1 MSKNT
6 WLAGIIILLISCN
19 GERSTFKVSGN
30 LENGDGIMVYL
41 KEMTSTEMIPVDS
54 TRINADGT
62 FDLSGTSAEN
72 RFYAIHTQPESFIYI
87 LAGKGDKITIE
98 GDALELSSTYQVDG
112 SEDSRLIRELT
123 AEQNKVLAKIYQL
136 NRIFT
141 DSVHNQN
148 FMEIKSGLDS
158 VYAGILG
165 AYREY
170 TFAFIEN
177 NLHSQASLMAL
188 YQQIG
193 PRHFVLE
200 PEKDFTYFAMVDSSL
215 GILYPESD
223 AVQDLHRQVEEL
235 KQKRL
240 FESMSAARLSTGTS
254 APEIAL
260 PNPDGDT
267 ILLSSLRDQYVLL
280 DFWASWC
287 PPCREENPNLVKV
300 YKKYHNKGFEIYQV
314 SLDKNRDAWLKG
326 IEEDQLHWV
335 HVSDLQFWNSI
346 VVPVYNIQ
354 GIPLS
359 YLLDKEGRIIAQ
371 NLRGDLLE
379 QKLKETLIPDK

>member
-1 MSKNT
+1 MNKNFWQT
-6 WLAGIIILLISCN
+6 GILVLLLSCN
-19 GERSTFKVSGN
+19 GEKSTFKISGN
-30 LENGDGIMVYL
+30 LDKGEGMMIYL

-54 TRINADGT
+54 ILINDAGGFELNGT
-62 FDLSGTSAEN
+62 LPEN

-98 GDALELSSTYQVDG
+98 GDAQALTSTYTVSG

-123 AEQNKVLAKIYQL
+123 AEQNKVLARIYQL

-141 DSVHNQN
+141 DSVHSPD
-148 FMEIKSGLDS
+148 FMEIKVGLDS
-158 VYAGILG
+158 VYDGILE

-170 TFAFIEN
+170 TFAFIED

-193 PRHFVLE
+193 PRYYVLD
-200 PEKDFTYFAMVDSSL
+200 PEKDFKYFSMVDSSM

-223 AVQDLHRQVEEL
+223 AVQDLHRQVDEL
-235 KQKRL
+235 KQKQL
-240 FESMSAARLSTGTS
+240 IESMSAARLEAGSLV
-254 APEIAL
+254 PEIAL

-267 ILLSSLRDQYVLL
+267 ILLSSLRGNYVLL

-287 PPCREENPNLVKV
+287 PPCRSENPNLVKV
-300 YKKYHNKGFEIYQV
+300 YEKYHDEGFEIYQV
-314 SLDKNRDAWLKG
+314 SLDKTRDAWLLG
-326 IEEDQLHWV
+326 IREDKLHWI
-335 HVSDLQFWNSI
+335 HVSDLRFWNSI

-354 GIPLS
+354 GIPTS
-359 YLLDKEGRIIAQ
+359 YLLDRRGRIIAQ
-371 NLRGDLLE
+371 NLRGDMLE
-379 QKLKETLIPDK
+379 QELKQIFNP

>member
-1 MSKNT
+1 MNKNF
-6 WLAGIIILLISCN
+6 WLTGILVLLLSCN
-19 GERSTFKVSGN
+19 GEKSTFKISGN
-30 LENGDGIMVYL
+30 LDKGEGMMIYL
-41 KEMTSTEMIPVDS
+41 KEMTSKEMIPVDS
-54 TRINADGT
+54 TLINDAGGFELNGT
-62 FDLSGTSAEN
+62 FPEN

-98 GDALELSSTYQVDG
+98 GDAQAFTSTYTVSG

-123 AEQNKVLAKIYQL
+123 EEQNKVLARIYQL

-141 DSVHNQN
+141 DSVHSPD
-148 FMEIKSGLDS
+148 FMEIKVGLDS
-158 VYAGILG
+158 VYDGILE

-170 TFAFIEN
+170 TFAFIGG

-193 PRHFVLE
+193 PRHYVLD
-200 PEKDFTYFAMVDSSL
+200 PEKDFTYFSMVDSSM

-223 AVQDLHRQVEEL
+223 AVQDLHRQVDEL
-235 KQKRL
+235 KQKQL
-240 FESMSAARLSTGTS
+240 IESMSAARLEAGSL

-267 ILLSSLRDQYVLL
+267 ILLSSLRGSYVLL

-300 YKKYHNKGFEIYQV
+300 YKKYHDEGFEIYQV
-314 SLDKNRDAWLKG
+314 SLDKARDAWLLG
-326 IEEDQLHWV
+326 IHEDELHWT
-335 HVSDLQFWNSI
+335 HVSDLRFWNSI

-354 GIPLS
+354 GIPMS
-359 YLLDKEGRIIAQ
+359 YLLDRRGRIIAQ
-371 NLRGDLLE
+371 NLRGDMLE
-379 QKLKETLIPDK
+379 QELKQIFNP

>member
-1 MSKNT
+1 MNKNL
-6 WLAGIIILLISCN
+6 WLTGILVLLLSCN
-19 GERSTFKVSGN
+19 GEKSTFKISGN
-30 LENGDGIMVYL
+30 LDKGEGMMIYL

-54 TRINADGT
+54 TLINDAGGFELNGT
-62 FDLSGTSAEN
+62 LPEN

-98 GDALELSSTYQVDG
+98 GDAQALTSTYTVSG

-123 AEQNKVLAKIYQL
+123 EEQNKVLARIDQL

-141 DSVHNQN
+141 DSVHSPDI
-148 FMEIKSGLDS
+148 MEIKVGLDS
-158 VYAGILG
+158 AYYGIFESH
-165 AYREY
+165 REY
-170 TFAFIEN
+170 TFAFIED

-193 PRHFVLE
+193 PRHFVLD
-200 PEKDFTYFAMVDSSL
+200 PEKDFKYFTMVDSSM

-223 AVQDLHRQVEEL
+223 AVQDLHRQVDEL
-235 KQKRL
+235 KQKQL
-240 FESMSAARLSTGTS
+240 LESMSASRFEAGSL

-267 ILLSSLRDQYVLL
+267 ILLSSLRGSYVLL

-287 PPCREENPNLVKV
+287 PPCRRENPNLVKV
-300 YKKYHNKGFEIYQV
+300 YEKYHDKGFEIYQV
-314 SLDKNRDAWLKG
+314 SLDKSRDAWLLG
-326 IEEDQLHWV
+326 IKEDELHWT
-335 HVSDLQFWNSI
+335 HVSDLRFWNSI

-354 GIPLS
+354 GIPMS
-359 YLLDKEGRIIAQ
+359 YLLDRRGRIIAQ
-371 NLRGDLLE
+371 NLRGDMLE
-379 QKLKETLIPDK
+379 QELKQIFNP